1 VSRSLDDALAALRGW
16 LGSAADE
23 AMPAPAPPA
32 ATEPATGRLT
42 ERATAL
48 PSLADFLR

>member
-1 VSRSLDDALAALRGW
+1 VSRRLGDALAALRDW
-16 LGSAADE
+16 LDIAADE
-23 AMPAPAPPA
+23 TMPAPAPPA
-32 ATEPATGRLT
+32 APEPTTDWLT